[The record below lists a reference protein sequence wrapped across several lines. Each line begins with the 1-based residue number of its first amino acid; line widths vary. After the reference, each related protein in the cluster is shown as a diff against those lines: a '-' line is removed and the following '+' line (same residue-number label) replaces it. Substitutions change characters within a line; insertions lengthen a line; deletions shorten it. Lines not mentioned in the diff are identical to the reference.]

1 MPQLQRNHIKKTL
14 ELGALMLNLKLSVS
28 SGDLIQPILNLSLVL
43 IVYLSSSSSAPPA
56 HVVLLS
62 DADVVVL
69 VLQMVVRLEVVERVH
84 LSEGSRGQRSNRNSD
99 TNACRQFNVR
109 KITNQRILQ
118 KIEKGKKLTPRS
130 PCSTEDIPATEET

>member
-1 MPQLQRNHIKKTL
+1 
-14 ELGALMLNLKLSVS
+14 MLNLKLSVS

-43 IVYLSSSSSAPPA
+43 IVYLSSSSSSPPA

-84 LSEGSRGQRSNRNSD
+84 LADGSRGQRSNRNSD
-99 TNACRQFNVR
+99 TNASIQFNVQE
-109 KITNQRILQ
+109 N
-118 KIEKGKKLTPRS
+118 KK
-130 PCSTEDIPATEET
+130 

>member
-1 MPQLQRNHIKKTL
+1 MRLESLHLQRRNHMKKTL

-43 IVYLSSSSSAPPA
+43 IVYLSRSSSSPPA

-84 LSEGSRGQRSNRNSD
+84 L
-99 TNACRQFNVR
+99 
-109 KITNQRILQ
+109 
-118 KIEKGKKLTPRS
+118 P
-130 PCSTEDIPATEET
+130 EDF

>member
-43 IVYLSSSSSAPPA
+43 IVYLSSSSSALPA
-56 HVVLLS
+56 HVVLLP

-84 LSEGSRGQRSNRNSD
+84 LAEG
-99 TNACRQFNVR
+99 F
-109 KITNQRILQ
+109 
-118 KIEKGKKLTPRS
+118 
-130 PCSTEDIPATEET
+130 

>member
-1 MPQLQRNHIKKTL
+1 MRLESPHLQRNHIEKTL

-43 IVYLSSSSSAPPA
+43 IVYLSSSSSSPPA

-69 VLQMVVRLEVVERVH
+69 VLQMVVRLEVVEGVH
-84 LSEGSRGQRSNRNSD
+84 LADSFKSFKS
-99 TNACRQFNVR
+99 F
-109 KITNQRILQ
+109 
-118 KIEKGKKLTPRS
+118 
-130 PCSTEDIPATEET
+130 

>member
-1 MPQLQRNHIKKTL
+1 MFQSFCVCLESPHLQRNQIKKTL

-43 IVYLSSSSSAPPA
+43 IVYLSSSSSSPPA

-84 LSEGSRGQRSNRNSD
+84 LADG
-99 TNACRQFNVR
+99 F
-109 KITNQRILQ
+109 
-118 KIEKGKKLTPRS
+118 
-130 PCSTEDIPATEET
+130 